1 MSLTFHTK
9 KTTLAI
15 QVEPAKGNW
24 LMGILKKLNIANDPL
39 TIQMIKTDY
48 ESAGHHDFE
57 LFWDNK
63 PVNSLYKAG
72 LLRL

>member
-1 MSLTFHTK
+1 
-9 KTTLAI
+9 
-15 QVEPAKGNW
+15 
-24 LMGILKKLNIANDPL
+24 MGILKKLNIANDPL